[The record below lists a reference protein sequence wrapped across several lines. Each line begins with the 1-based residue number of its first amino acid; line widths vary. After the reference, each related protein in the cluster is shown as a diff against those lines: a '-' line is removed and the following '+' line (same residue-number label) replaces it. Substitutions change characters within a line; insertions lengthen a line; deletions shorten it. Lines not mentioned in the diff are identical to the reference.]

1 MDLISDGYGGRRLVM
16 PYLVRAEVAKPGS
29 GTFMA
34 EAETIRA
41 AFEQARGLRS
51 HGFVVQIMD
60 PVGRKVD
67 ETSELK
73 QPG

>member
-1 MDLISDGYGGRRLVM
+1 M

-29 GTFMA
+29 GTFIA

-41 AFEQARGLRS
+41 AFEKARGLRS

-73 QPG
+73 QPE

>member
-1 MDLISDGYGGRRLVM
+1 M

-34 EAETIRA
+34 QAETIRA
-41 AFEQARGLRS
+41 AFENARRLRS
-51 HGFVVQIMD
+51 HGFVVQITDTAERM
-60 PVGRKVD
+60 VD

-73 QPG
+73 QAG

>member
-1 MDLISDGYGGRRLVM
+1 VS
-16 PYLVRAEVAKPGS
+16 AEVAKPGS

-41 AFEQARGLRS
+41 AIEKARGLRS

-60 PVGRKVD
+60 PAGRTVD
-67 ETSELK
+67 ETSELN
-73 QPG
+73 

>member
-1 MDLISDGYGGRRLVM
+1 MRFIWGSRRSVM

-34 EAETIRA
+34 QAETIRA
-41 AFEQARGLRS
+41 AFENARRQSS
-51 HGFVVQIMD
+51 HGFVVQITD
-60 PVGRKVD
+60 PAERTVD

-73 QPG
+73 QAG